1 MRLKTLETG
10 RPVSSPASSLSPS
23 KKGENNFS
31 RTPIQNRTQRRGTI
45 GRGRDARTLIR
56 ADMSDRAHFI
66 KTGAKPVFD
75 SAWLYNVQ
83 RQTPIDHAIKDGPTH
98 LYGRQSER
106 AWLRYDDRHAG
117 GENENGLSQIFAFVL
132 GALIFPCNAIG
143 RIEVKHLLQHA
154 KIPATAY

>member
-56 ADMSDRAHFI
+56 ADMSDRTHFI

-83 RQTPIDHAIKDGPTH
+83 RQTPIDHAIRDGPTH
-98 LYGRQSER
+98 LYGRQRESVIAIR
-106 AWLRYDDRHAG
+106 WPQG

-132 GALIFPCNAIG
+132 GALIFPCHVIG
-143 RIEVKHLLQHA
+143 RSEIKHLLQHA
-154 KIPATAY
+154 KIPAMAY